1 MNCLTYRKCFSK
13 GTHGQV
19 REVSDR
25 VLPQCPLG
33 ILIPGGGIGGGP
45 QDAVRLEEFLGI
57 FWNYLGLPWGTGS
70 PRVLQGFPEALPEAA

>member
-1 MNCLTYRKCFSK
+1 MFFK

-45 QDAVRLEEFLGI
+45 QDAVWLEEFLGI
-57 FWNYLGLPWGTGS
+57 FWNYLGLPWGS
-70 PRVLQGFPEALPEAA
+70 WEVPLEPLQMLMFAHIIFFSECD